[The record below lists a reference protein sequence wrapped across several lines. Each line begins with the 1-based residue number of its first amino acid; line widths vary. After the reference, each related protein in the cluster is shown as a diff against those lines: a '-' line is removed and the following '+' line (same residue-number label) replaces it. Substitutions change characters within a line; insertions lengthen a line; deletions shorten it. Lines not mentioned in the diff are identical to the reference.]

1 MIKWFV
7 MFACK
12 RPESPNKQFLD
23 YVKWKGKS
31 FVCLKKLACYQN
43 LLFAYQVKTGDKS
56 SSPITI
62 WETKKNLMWQQKQPP
77 FNSCSRWVP
86 AQTELSCFRG
96 YGIYP
101 FSFLISHQMQ
111 VHRFFICL
119 DATGKPHVCLA
130 WSMWTTSNF
139 KVYNSQF
146 SHVL

>member
-1 MIKWFV
+1 MICHVCMQK
-7 MFACK
+7 ARK
-12 RPESPNKQFLD
+12 SKQTVFGLCEME
-23 YVKWKGKS
+23 GQIICLS
-31 FVCLKKLACYQN
+31 LKKLACYQN

-96 YGIYP
+96 YGICS
-101 FSFLISHQMQ
+101 FSLFMQ
-111 VHRFFICL
+111 VHRFFICF

-130 WSMWTTSNF
+130 WSMCTTSNF
-139 KVYNSQF
+139 KVYNSFF
-146 SHVL
+146 SHV